1 VSARRWSGARRTS
14 NNTAPHSTFRG
25 SSRYGRGRWAS
36 SISVVRSRAT
46 SGRACTATR
55 PHLTSV
61 VTHHLWS
68 DTFLIDL
75 VRLLPCIPINIL
87 TSAVRRS
94 EEGTTGVSKQSRWK
108 TMPCTLAHGDVTCP
122 GADFIS
128 LCILPEPPR
137 EPRRM
142 TKRAVA
148 MRLFLAVIRSPVANP
163 TGGIPRLRSTD
174 PGGDEIALFRTV

>member
-1 VSARRWSGARRTS
+1 VLFGAQEAKFS
-14 NNTAPHSTFRG
+14 RG
-25 SSRYGRGRWAS
+25 SSRYGRRRWAS
-36 SISVVRSRAT
+36 SISVVRSCAT

-68 DTFLIDL
+68 GTCVIDL
-75 VRLLPCIPINIL
+75 VRLLPCIQINLL

-94 EEGTTGVSKQSRWK
+94 EEGTTGVRKQSRWK
-108 TMPCTLAHGDVTCP
+108 TMPCTLAHGDITSP

-128 LCILPEPPR
+128 FCILPEPRR
-137 EPRRM
+137 EPQGM

-148 MRLFLAVIRSPVANP
+148 MRLFLPVIRSPVSNP
-163 TGGIPRLRSTD
+163 TGGIPHLRSTD
-174 PGGDEIALFRTV
+174 PGRDEIALFRTV